1 MSNLNSGRVPLYGLQ
16 NRKKNENST
25 SLNLKSSSKAS
36 DLSGKYI

>member
-1 MSNLNSGRVPLYGLQ
+1 MSNLNSGRVPLFGLQ

-25 SLNLKSSSKAS
+25 SLKSSSKAS